1 MLAVGVVCLCS
12 PLSYQLI
19 LSPQMLTQ
27 IGLPGYASMPAALAA
42 MTRQERA
49 TYCNGH
55 WGQEWRKL
63 YTLEFSRWVDTLHQG
78 SGGIFTL
85 HMQQDGDL
93 ALRRAGPSA
102 MDTCFWPLPNAGTAK

>member
-1 MLAVGVVCLCS
+1 MSSWVSLVAVLRRTGATHQTKQTRRWLDSAGVS
-12 PLSYQLI
+12 PL
-19 LSPQMLTQ
+19 PQTQ

-63 YTLEFSRWVDTLHQG
+63 YTLEFSR
-78 SGGIFTL
+78 
-85 HMQQDGDL
+85 
-93 ALRRAGPSA
+93 
-102 MDTCFWPLPNAGTAK
+102 